1 MNSIGII
8 PARFASSR
16 FPGKPLVDIAGKP
29 MIQRVYEQ
37 ASKARLQQVLVAT
50 DDDRIVEAVRSFGG
64 EVVLTAFHHQSG
76 TDRCFEAYTLHNKPF
91 DCIINIQ
98 GDEPFIQPEQINLVL
113 SCFENPDTQL
123 ATLIK
128 QIDNSTEL
136 FNPNAPKVITDSQQQ
151 AIYFS
156 RHPIPFFRGAEPE
169 SWLQH
174 HTYYK
179 HIGIYGYR
187 AQVLAQITRLAPS
200 PLELAESLEQLRW
213 IENGFRIRTALTT
226 QENIGIDTPAD
237 LEKALKLKGQS
248 LAD

>member
-8 PARFASSR
+8 PARYESTR
-16 FPGKPLVDIAGKP
+16 FPGKPLVDIAGKT

-50 DDDRIVEAVRSFGG
+50 DDARIAETVQSFGG
-64 EVVLTAFHHQSG
+64 EVVLTGTHHQSG
-76 TDRCFEAYTLHNKPF
+76 TDRCFEAYTRHDKPF

-113 SCFENPDTQL
+113 SCFENPGTQL

-128 QIDNSTEL
+128 QIDDPAEL
-136 FNPNAPKVITDSQQQ
+136 LNPNSPKVITDSRQQ

-156 RHPIPFFRGAEPE
+156 RHPIPYLRGGVEPE

-187 AQVLAQITRLAPS
+187 ADILEQITRLPPS

-213 IENGFRIRTALTT
+213 LENGFRIMTARTTL
-226 QENIGIDTPAD
+226 ENIGIDTPSD
-237 LEKALKLKGQS
+237 LEKAIKGVRGG
-248 LAD
+248 L

>member
-1 MNSIGII
+1 MKSIGII
-8 PARFASSR
+8 PARYASTR
-16 FPGKPLVDIAGKP
+16 FPGKPLVDVGGKT

-37 ASKARLQQVLVAT
+37 ARKANLEQVLVAT
-50 DDDRIVEAVRSFGG
+50 DDARIADTVRHFGG
-64 EVVLTAFHHQSG
+64 EVVLTGAHHQSG
-76 TDRCFEAYTLHNKPF
+76 TDRCFEAYTLHDEPF

-113 SCFENPDTQL
+113 SCFDHPATQL

-128 QIDNSTEL
+128 QVTSPEEL
-136 FNPNAPKVITDSQQQ
+136 MNPNAPKVITDNRQQ

-156 RHPIPFFRGAEPE
+156 RHPIPYYRGAEPE
-169 SWLQH
+169 NWLQH

-187 AQVLAQITRLAPS
+187 ADILEQITRLPAS

-213 IENGFRIRTALTT
+213 LENGFKILTAITT

-237 LEKALKLKGQS
+237 LEKALHVLRS
-248 LAD
+248 A